1 MLVQHY
7 LIIGSSSRICWQ
19 VTMCARVDT
28 DKEKQD
34 KDKENIILLLMKS
47 TDTDHLSCLS
57 FGIFLNRNILLHT
70 TVTADTP
77 DLSDSVT
84 ELAYSM
90 LKSFTPHMS
99 ITIEEENILVYISG
113 NNCRKVSWS
122 ACDQC
127 KVNLMPI
134 INCLHFCLRSNI

>member
-1 MLVQHY
+1 
-7 LIIGSSSRICWQ
+7 
-19 VTMCARVDT
+19 MCARVDT

-99 ITIEEENILVYISG
+99 ITIEEENIRVYISG
-113 NNCRKVSWS
+113 YYCRKVS
-122 ACDQC
+122 
-127 KVNLMPI
+127 
-134 INCLHFCLRSNI
+134 